1 MRTYI
6 FSKTPMRLSKYLEE
20 VLPELRF
27 GYFRTLLKQRDVRIN
42 GKKVTIDAY
51 LKPGDV
57 IELYLD
63 ESKLLKFNYEK
74 VYMDE
79 HILVAVKPRGV
90 SSEDFARR
98 ISSTDNITAE
108 LAHRLDTN
116 TKGLIMMYL
125 DEVGKQGLD
134 LGFRRG
140 YIVKKYNA
148 LVSGKLEE
156 ALDLKAYLVK
166 DAERGIVRIYDERTD
181 GAVQIRTEVKPIE
194 YQGDYTI
201 VEVTLHSGKTHQIRA
216 HLAHIGYPIIGDTK
230 YGDFEVNRVARA
242 KRQYL
247 TAVKLGFS
255 FPKNSPMA
263 YLNDMTFETARDF

>member
-1 MRTYI
+1 MRTYV
-6 FSKTPMRLSKYLEE
+6 FTKSPMRLSKYLED

-74 VYMDE
+74 VYSDE

-90 SSEDFARR
+90 SSEDFAKR
-98 ISSTDNITAE
+98 ISSTDNIHAE

-116 TKGLIMMYL
+116 TKGLIMMSL
-125 DEVGKQGLD
+125 DEVGKEGLD
-134 LGFRRG
+134 FGFRRG
-140 YIVKKYNA
+140 CIIKKYNA
-148 LVSGKLEE
+148 LVKG
-156 ALDLKAYLVK
+156 DLTEPKDLRAFLVK
-166 DAERGIVRIYDERTD
+166 DAEKGVVKIYDEKVE
-181 GAVQIRTEVKPIE
+181 GAVPIRTEVEPIE
-194 YQGDYTI
+194 NKGDYTVVNVI
-201 VEVTLHSGKTHQIRA
+201 LHSGKTHQIRA

-230 YGDFEVNRVARA
+230 YGDFEANRDARA

-247 TAVKLGFS
+247 TAVELSFC
-255 FPKNSPMA
+255 FPKSSPLA
-263 YLNDMTFETARDF
+263 YLNDMTFTTSRDF

>member
-74 VYMDE
+74 IYADE
-79 HILVAVKPRGV
+79 HILVAVKPRGI

-98 ISSTDNITAE
+98 ISSTDNITVE

-116 TKGLIMMYL
+116 TKGLILMYL

-156 ALDLKAYLVK
+156 ERDLRAFLVK
-166 DAERGIVRIYDERTD
+166 DAERGIVRIYDERVE
-181 GAVQIRTEVKPIE
+181 GSVAIRTEVKPIE
-194 YQGDYTI
+194 YRGDYT
-201 VEVTLHSGKTHQIRA
+201 VAEVTLHSGKTHQIRA

-230 YGDFEVNRVARA
+230 YGDFDVNRVARA

-247 TAVKLGFS
+247 TAVKLEFA
-255 FPKNSPMA
+255 FPKNSPLA
-263 YLNDMTFETARDF
+263 YLNDKVFETARDF

>member
-1 MRTYI
+1 MRTYK

-74 VYMDE
+74 VYSDE

-98 ISSTDNITAE
+98 ISSSENITAE

-116 TKGLIMMYL
+116 TKGLLLLYL
-125 DEVGKQGLD
+125 DDVGKEGLD
-134 LGFRRG
+134 FGFRRG
-140 YIVKKYNA
+140 YIIKKYNA
-148 LVSGKLEE
+148 LLNGRLAEP
-156 ALDLKAYLVK
+156 ADLRAYLVK
-166 DAERGIVRIYDERTD
+166 DAEHGIVRIYDQKTE
-181 GAVQIRTEVKPIE
+181 GAVPIRTEVKPIE
-194 YQGDYTI
+194 YRGDYTVAEI
-201 VEVTLHSGKTHQIRA
+201 TLHSGKTHQIRA
-216 HLAHIGYPIIGDTK
+216 HMAHIGYPIIGDTK
-230 YGDFEVNRVARA
+230 YGDFEANRLAKA

-247 TAVKLGFS
+247 TAVKLEFR
-255 FPKNSPMA
+255 FPKSAPLA
-263 YLNDMTFETARDF
+263 YLNDMTFETERDF